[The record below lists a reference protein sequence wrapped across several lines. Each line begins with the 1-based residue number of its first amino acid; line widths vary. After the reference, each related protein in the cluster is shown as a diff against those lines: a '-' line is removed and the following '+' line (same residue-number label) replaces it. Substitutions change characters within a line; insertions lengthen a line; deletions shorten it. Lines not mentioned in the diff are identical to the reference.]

1 MKNANIWTFLILP
14 IICISILIGS
24 FIGRISAGD
33 SIQLENPFAT
43 LQVDNNRQTDDGPV
57 SSTVTKININTADQ
71 EMLAKVPGID
81 VELAQKIINFRNAY
95 GPFSHIEDLLRITG
109 INRQKLNDIA
119 LYITVGGKK

>member
-24 FIGRISAGD
+24 FIGRISAGH
-33 SIQLENPFAT
+33 SIQIEHPFAT
-43 LQVDNNRQTDDGPV
+43 LPAESTDLTD
-57 SSTVTKININTADQ
+57 STPASPIITKIDINTADQ

-81 VELAQKIINFRNAY
+81 VELARKIINFRNAY

-119 LYITVGGKK
+119 LHITVGGKK

>member
-57 SSTVTKININTADQ
+57 SSTVTKIDINTADQ

-81 VELAQKIINFRNAY
+81 VELARKIINFRNTY

>member
-43 LQVDNNRQTDDGPV
+43 LQVDNNRQTDDSPV
-57 SSTVTKININTADQ
+57 SSTVTKIDINTADQ

-119 LYITVGGKK
+119 LYITVGGIK

>member
-57 SSTVTKININTADQ
+57 SSTVTKIDINTADQ

-119 LYITVGGKK
+119 LYITVGGK

>member
-43 LQVDNNRQTDDGPV
+43 LQVDNNMQTDDGPV
-57 SSTVTKININTADQ
+57 SSTVTKIDINTADQ
-71 EMLAKVPGID
+71 EMLAKIPGID
-81 VELAQKIINFRNAY
+81 VALAQKIINFRNAY

>member
-1 MKNANIWTFLILP
+1 MKNANIWTFLLLP
-14 IICISILIGS
+14 IICFSILVGS

-33 SIQLENPFAT
+33 SIQLEKPFAT

-57 SSTVTKININTADQ
+57 SSTVTKIDINTADQ

>member
-57 SSTVTKININTADQ
+57 SSTVTKIDINTADQ

-81 VELAQKIINFRNAY
+81 VELARKIINFRNTY

-109 INRQKLNDIA
+109 INRQKLDDIA

>member
-33 SIQLENPFAT
+33 SIQLEKPFAT

-57 SSTVTKININTADQ
+57 SSTVTKIDINTADQ